1 MKLKIIISQIYQQY
15 DIAEISVETP
25 AYYGEFPTQPIQDY
39 VGWPEICFDRKHK
52 QKAPETYKEIKL
64 RW

>member
-25 AYYGEFPTQPIQDY
+25 TYYGEFPTQPIQDY
-39 VGWPEICFDRKHK
+39 VG
-52 QKAPETYKEIKL
+52 
-64 RW
+64 